1 MDVHAQTSKTAL
13 DHATSEDFGISRVL
27 NELEACADDLGKF
40 AEQNHNIADQLEGY
54 MGPLSDEK
62 RAIAEI
68 EEACVER
75 IQSLSV
81 LALGNNN
88 TSDAMNVDEESEG
101 GGKESFISMSEL
113 CESLFSKQQSTVEG
127 GVDTNNNNNGPPPA
141 EEQAPDFTESQMF
154 AAEALQTLQSN
165 SREN

>member
-1 MDVHAQTSKTAL
+1 
-13 DHATSEDFGISRVL
+13 
-27 NELEACADDLGKF
+27 
-40 AEQNHNIADQLEGY
+40 

-75 IQSLSV
+75 IQNLSV

-88 TSDAMNVDEESEG
+88 TSDVMNVDEESEG
-101 GGKESFISMSEL
+101 GGEKSFISMSEL

-141 EEQAPDFTESQMF
+141 EEQTPDFTESQMF